1 MRNFLLLVVLLLSV
15 SFSQEAKPLK
25 AVFDCA
31 VGDLDW
37 VSLRLSLIKKTA
49 ESLTREGRD
58 YRFVVTIHSYCIQ
71 VVEKNLKRFP
81 KDKAKKI
88 EFIQSQLRTL
98 KELYNVEVKACRI
111 AMDRGKISSVPE
123 FIQTVPNSWITL
135 IELQNSGFAF
145 VPF

>member
-1 MRNFLLLVVLLLSV
+1 MRGLLVVMALVIPTLS
-15 SFSQEAKPLK
+15 FAQEKLK

-49 ESLTREGRD
+49 ESLLREGKE
-58 YRFVVTIHSYCIQ
+58 YEFVVTIHSHCIPI
-71 VVEKNLKRFP
+71 VEKNYKKLLQK
-81 KDKAKKI
+81 KAKKI

-98 KELYNVEVKACRI
+98 KELYNVEIKACNI
-111 AMDRGKISSVPE
+111 AIKRGKISGVPS
-123 FIQTVPNSWITL
+123 FVDIVPNSWITL
-135 IELQNSGFAF
+135 IELQNKGFAF

>member
-1 MRNFLLLVVLLLSV
+1 MKLLLILFAVV
-15 SFSQEAKPLK
+15 SFSFAQDKELK

-49 ESLTREGRD
+49 ESLVREGRD
-58 YRFVVTIHSYCIQ
+58 YKFVVTIHSHCIPI
-71 VVEKNLKRFP
+71 VEKDLKRFP
-81 KDKAKKI
+81 PKKARKV

-111 AMDRGKISSVPE
+111 AMDRGKISGVPD
-123 FIQTVPNSWITL
+123 FIETVPNSWITL

>member
-1 MRNFLLLVVLLLSV
+1 MKLLLILFALV
-15 SFSQEAKPLK
+15 SFSFAQDKKLK

-49 ESLTREGRD
+49 ESLVREGRD
-58 YRFVVTIHSYCIQ
+58 YKFVVTIHSHCIPI
-71 VVEKNLKRFP
+71 VEKDLKRFP
-81 KDKAKKI
+81 PKKVKKV

-111 AMDRGKISSVPE
+111 AMDRGKVSGVPD
-123 FIQTVPNSWITL
+123 FIETVPNSWITL